1 MTGPPGLREQAERD
15 ATGAGRVGT
24 SSQAETRGG
33 AAAVQR
39 SGAHGTRVGA
49 ERQAHTDGVD
59 LNDAFAGTAQWEL
72 QYGAGR
78 RGAPGHVELP
88 ATEPWRVSEIILGSA
103 TLAKYGDSSIEG
115 APTGG
120 AAQLLSAP
128 ALRLARRMTE
138 GGQPPYTTAPERVDD
153 ANGRNTSGAETSV
166 SAGSNGPAGTTA
178 ERGPAAWIGGAARLA
193 STHEGQQSG
202 ATNATAERGPAA
214 WIGGVARLASTH
226 EGQQSGATNATAERG
241 PAAWIG
247 GAARATAADATATGT
262 TATGTTAGA
271 GSAHIAAAGTPAA
284 DMGAGGAAVDLSG
297 NRAIRL
303 FDRVVDRGGFA
314 TYGAIPLDARAARR
328 LLRGP
333 DGQRAGVTLDD
344 LRAMGSAGS
353 AAEAALAQTL
363 TRPGTRRSVVEGA
376 REAAVDLVVRDIR
389 EEASARLR
397 AASEDVAALAGDPV
411 AIRFALAHIAAST
424 RSPAA
429 IEGSLR
435 QLGLSADAAR
445 GAAPD
450 IQQIGLSVDRLA
462 DFLVDD
468 APTGAALVAR
478 TQRGLERLQG
488 DLERAAAQLDAQGA
502 DSRSALV
509 QPELAVVRD
518 DVRRALGAAAG
529 GDDPLARWVDGATAA
544 ERRGGAV
551 RAGAETMVWVGWSL
565 SGVAVAPAVAA
576 GVSAGR
582 GVAAGQTVRTTAAHA
597 FAGNADEHAVRM
609 ARASRVAHFV
619 TAVATPGARSATS
632 GVALSLGDGAA
643 QAGLRVSGAAVRPR

>member
-178 ERGPAAWIGGAARLA
+178 ERGPAAWIGGA
-193 STHEGQQSG
+193 
-202 ATNATAERGPAA
+202 
-214 WIGGVARLASTH
+214 ARLASTH